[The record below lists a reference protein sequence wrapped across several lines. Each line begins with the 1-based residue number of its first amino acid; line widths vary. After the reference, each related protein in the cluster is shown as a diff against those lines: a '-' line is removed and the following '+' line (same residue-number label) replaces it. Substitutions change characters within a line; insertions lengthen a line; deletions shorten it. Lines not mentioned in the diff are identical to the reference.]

1 MGVTLMPRRSPCFVG
16 LIVFHLSFGK
26 EVVRIT
32 VLAGAQAAGIR
43 VGELEGFE
51 YQGEGVNIP

>member
-26 EVVRIT
+26 EVV
-32 VLAGAQAAGIR
+32 LAGAQAAGIR